1 MSNESGH
8 LLSEA
13 YQEQSPSPDRD
24 GVQLMKRQQVF
35 SHAVGTRCELNNILS
50 QGTSETIREALH
62 TAKLA

>member
-1 MSNESGH
+1 MSNESCH
-8 LLSEA
+8 LLFEA

-24 GVQLMKRQQVF
+24 GVQLIKRQLVF
-35 SHAVGTRCELNNILS
+35 WDAVGTRCELKNILS